1 MRGNESPGRIVTNFC
16 TGVGVHDVI
25 TSANFYDSRIR
36 GFSVVGGGQILGF
49 SIDLHRRPYNTL
61 ALPCECVVM
70 ILTKFWFCRELAHLC
85 RCHAVNV
92 YLVSIYWSGSWHNKN
107 GRSQS
112 LTLLY
117 NFCHQNPSRKWR
129 ETSESCKLVAW
140 RTRLY
145 GAYWYQWRKVLLVY
159 KFP

>member
-1 MRGNESPGRIVTNFC
+1 MCNLARKVTHARKRKPWAHCDELLHRCRGPRRNHLGQFLWLPH
-16 TGVGVHDVI
+16 TG
-25 TSANFYDSRIR
+25 FQR
-36 GFSVVGGGQILGF
+36 GGGGGQILGF

-117 NFCHQNPSRKWR
+117 NFCHQNPSRSDER
-129 ETSESCKLVAW
+129 HRRAVS
-140 RTRLY
+140 
-145 GAYWYQWRKVLLVY
+145 
-159 KFP
+159 